1 VQTETPQ
8 ELMRLVQTG
17 SEEAFSE
24 LVRRFKEPI
33 TAFALRMLNDHQKAL
48 DVAQETF
55 VSVYVHAASY
65 KPVASFQGWLYRI
78 AHNLAINELRRRK
91 REPVLSLDAPL
102 DKGRPDGPRFEPR
115 DDALTAE
122 ESFLGRERMEVVR
135 RCVASLPPK
144 YRGAIVMKDMQGLT
158 FEEIASILECP
169 ESTVKSRVMRGRRM
183 IKARLETLLSPADPR
198 RQPARQ
204 GSES

>member
-1 VQTETPQ
+1 MQTETPQ

-33 TAFALRMLNDHQKAL
+33 TAFAMRMLNDHQKAL

-55 VSVYVHAASY
+55 VNLYVHSASY
-65 KPVASFQGWLYRI
+65 RPVASFQGWLYRI

-91 REPVLSLDAPL
+91 REPAFSIDAPL
-102 DKGRPDGPRFEPR
+102 DPGRPDGPRFEPT
-115 DDALTAE
+115 DDAPTAE
-122 ESFLGRERMEVVR
+122 ESMLGRERMEVVR
-135 RCVASLPPK
+135 RCVASLPSK
-144 YRGAIVMKDMQGLT
+144 YRSAIVMKDMQGLT
-158 FEEIASILECP
+158 FEEIAGILECP

-183 IKARLETLLSPADPR
+183 IKARLEALLSLPAAR
-198 RQPARQ
+198 THPARQ

>member
-1 VQTETPQ
+1 MQTETPQ

-17 SEEAFSE
+17 NEEAFSE

-55 VSVYVHAASY
+55 VNVYVHAQSY
-65 KPVASFQGWLYRI
+65 RPVASFQGWLYRI

-91 REPVLSLDAPL
+91 REQAVSIDAPL
-102 DKGRPDGPRFEPR
+102 DPGRPDGPRFEPP
-115 DDALTAE
+115 DNAANAE
-122 ESFLGRERMEVVR
+122 ESILGRERMEVVR
-135 RCVASLPPK
+135 RCVASLPEK
-144 YRGAIVMKDMQGLT
+144 YRSAIVMKDMQGLK
-158 FEEIASILECP
+158 FEEIAVILDCP

-183 IKARLETLLSPADPR
+183 IRSRLEAIMSPTTPR
-198 RQPARQ
+198 TNPARQ
-204 GSES
+204 EWS

>member
-17 SEEAFSE
+17 DEEAFSE

-33 TAFALRMLNDHQKAL
+33 TAFVLRMLNDHQKAL

-55 VSVYVHAASY
+55 VNLYVHAGSY
-65 KPVASFQGWLYRI
+65 KPVASFQGWLFRI

-91 REPVLSLDAPL
+91 REQTLSIDAPL
-102 DKGRPDGPRFEPR
+102 DPGRPDGPRFEPP
-115 DDALTAE
+115 DVTPNAE
-122 ESFLGRERMEVVR
+122 ESILGRERMEVVR
-135 RCVASLPPK
+135 RCVASLPAK
-144 YRGAIVMKDMQGLT
+144 YRSAIVMKDMQGLT
-158 FEEIASILECP
+158 FEEIAAILDCP

-183 IKARLETLLSPADPR
+183 IKARLDALLSPAAPS